1 MNQSLILK
9 IVGVILCI
17 EALCMAPSLLLS
29 IACGGVDQRAFL
41 YALLIC
47 GGVGVL
53 LSLIRAR
60 NTRLQTR
67 DGFVCV
73 ALCWIVLSVF
83 GALPYFLSGSCGFV
97 DAIFET
103 VSGLTTTGASIF
115 SSPSSLPRGLQLWRA
130 LTQWMGGMGI
140 LVLMLA
146 LLPKLSEGS
155 VNLMKAESPGPIS
168 TKLRP
173 RTGETARIL
182 YRIYITLTVA
192 EALLLRIAGMPL
204 FDALCTVFGT
214 AGTGG
219 FGIRNDSMGSYSP
232 YIQNVCTVFM
242 LLFGVNFTLHYMIV
256 LRRLRAVALDEEL
269 RLYLGAVIG
278 CTALIA
284 WNIRSLYPTAGET
297 IRHAAFQVASI
308 ITTTG
313 FSTTDFDRWPVFSKT
328 ILLGLMVV
336 GACAG
341 STGGGFKCGRIL
353 LAVKNMARSIRQQLY
368 PQRVQVVRI
377 NRQVVGERVLGNVSA
392 FLTAYALI
400 LAGSVLIVSLDGF
413 SVETNLSA
421 VLACF
426 NNIGPGLDQVGPM
439 CSFAGYGTVSKLVLI
454 FDMLAG
460 RLEIF
465 PILAL
470 MAGSTWRKR

>member
-29 IACGGVDQRAFL
+29 IACGGVDQCAFL

-115 SSPSSLPRGLQLWRA
+115 SSPSSLPRGLLLWRA

-155 VNLMKAESPGPIS
+155 VNLMMAESPGPIS

-204 FDALCTVFGT
+204 FDALTT
-214 AGTGG
+214 ALTTISTGG
-219 FGIRNDSMGSYSP
+219 F
-232 YIQNVCTVFM
+232 
-242 LLFGVNFTLHYMIV
+242 
-256 LRRLRAVALDEEL
+256 
-269 RLYLGAVIG
+269 
-278 CTALIA
+278 
-284 WNIRSLYPTAGET
+284 
-297 IRHAAFQVASI
+297 
-308 ITTTG
+308 
-313 FSTTDFDRWPVFSKT
+313 
-328 ILLGLMVV
+328 
-336 GACAG
+336 
-341 STGGGFKCGRIL
+341 
-353 LAVKNMARSIRQQLY
+353 SIRD
-368 PQRVQVVRI
+368 
-377 NRQVVGERVLGNVSA
+377 A
-392 FLTAYALI
+392 
-400 LAGSVLIVSLDGF
+400 SV
-413 SVETNLSA
+413 A
-421 VLACF
+421 
-426 NNIGPGLDQVGPM
+426 
-439 CSFAGYGTVSKLVLI
+439 
-454 FDMLAG
+454 
-460 RLEIF
+460 
-465 PILAL
+465 
-470 MAGSTWRKR
+470 